1 MKIDRLPG
9 PFGVEV
15 SDVNVATCP
24 DADLAAILSAI
35 YDERFA
41 VIRTGGMQDEDLV
54 RFGYRCGTPVRFDE
68 TADCPE
74 ILHVTN
80 VGVDTANYA
89 KGAAH
94 WHTDLS
100 FTPVKASFTMLYSVA
115 APRQGG
121 ATRFC
126 NMAAAYEALPE
137 SMQEE
142 IEELTV
148 KHRHGVS
155 VSARPGDH
163 TPIPPE
169 GWDERTTVFHP
180 LVRRHPVSGR
190 KTLYAITGTSQGI
203 QGMDPSRAAELLN
216 ALCDHTFRPPFL
228 TSHRHCLQDLVIWD
242 NPTTMHSATPIG
254 AATGPDDTRILH
266 RMSLY
271 GRPSVPTRAASQP
284 GK

>member
-1 MKIDRLPG
+1 MKIERLPR

-15 SDVNVATCP
+15 SDVDLATCS
-24 DADLAAILSAI
+24 DDELSATLRAI
-35 YDERFA
+35 YDQRFA
-41 VIRTGGMQDEDLV
+41 VIRTGGMNDQDLV

-74 ILHVTN
+74 ILHVSN
-80 VGVDTANYA
+80 EGVDTIDYA

-115 APRQGG
+115 APSEGG
-121 ATRFC
+121 ETRFC
-126 NMAAAYEALPE
+126 NMAAAYEALSE
-137 SMQEE
+137 SMQRE
-142 IEELTV
+142 IEDLTV
-148 KHRHGVS
+148 EHRHGVS

-163 TPIPPE
+163 TPIAPE
-169 GWDERTTVFHP
+169 GWDERTTVSHP

-203 QGMDPSRAAELLN
+203 QGMDSSRASELLN
-216 ALCDHTFRPPFL
+216 ALCDHAFRPPFL
-228 TSHRHCLQDLVIWD
+228 TTYRHRVHDLVIWD

-254 AATGPDDTRILH
+254 PATGPEDTRVLH

-271 GRPSVPTRAASQP
+271 GKPSIPMPAA
-284 GK
+284 

>member
-1 MKIDRLPG
+1 MKIERLQG
-9 PFGVEV
+9 PFGAEV
-15 SDVNVATCP
+15 SDIDLATCS
-24 DADLAAILSAI
+24 DDELSAILRAI

-41 VIRTGGMQDEDLV
+41 VIRTGGMNDPDLV

-74 ILHVTN
+74 ILHVSN
-80 VGVDTANYA
+80 EGVDTVSYA
-89 KGAAH
+89 RGAAH

-115 APRQGG
+115 APSEGG
-121 ATRFC
+121 ETRFC
-126 NMAAAYEALPE
+126 NMAAAYEALSE
-137 SMQEE
+137 SMQRE
-142 IEELTV
+142 IEDLTV
-148 KHRHGVS
+148 EHRHGVS

-163 TPIPPE
+163 TPIAPE

-203 QGMDPSRAAELLN
+203 QGMDPSRAARLLN
-216 ALCDHTFRPPFL
+216 TLCDHTFRPPFL
-228 TSHRHCLQDLVIWD
+228 TSYRHRVHDLVIWD

-254 AATGPDDTRILH
+254 PATGPEDTRVLH

-271 GRPSVPTRAASQP
+271 GKPSIPMPAT
-284 GK
+284 